1 MGSGDRMT
9 KSKEKLFEAKRSC
22 YEVLAKLR
30 QKKADIETQ
39 KEIFLAFVA
48 AGKWVHDPDNTI
60 DCVCT
65 NDDFVGNCTCGHG
78 DIFLLSE
85 KICDVEKQMD
95 VYRSKL
101 RDIDR
106 ELDWIIWN
114 SATTLEPE

>member
-1 MGSGDRMT
+1 MT
-9 KSKEKLFEAKRSC
+9 KSKEELFESKRSY
-22 YEVLAKLR
+22 YEELAKLR
-30 QKKADIETQ
+30 KMKAEIETK

-95 VYRSKL
+95 VYRSKI

-106 ELDWIIWN
+106 ELDKVIIWQK
-114 SATTLEPE
+114 TTT